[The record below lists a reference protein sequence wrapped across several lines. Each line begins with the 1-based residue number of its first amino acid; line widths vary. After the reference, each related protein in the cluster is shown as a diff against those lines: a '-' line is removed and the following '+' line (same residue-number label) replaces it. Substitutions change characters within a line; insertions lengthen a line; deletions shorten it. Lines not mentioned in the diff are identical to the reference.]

1 MKYSLHMLIGCGL
14 PILLIFVLPLFGI
27 SEGVTLTGFIVLM
40 LGCHLLMIRGHLTG
54 HSEYP
59 AHHRDTYHE

>member
-40 LGCHLLMIRGHLTG
+40 LGCHLLMMRGHMSD
-54 HSEYP
+54 HSDHHSNHQE
-59 AHHRDTYHE
+59 HRDE